1 MTTTHAQ
8 SIAGEYPVKD
18 PQRGEVSPEEFLNR
32 ELTWLEFNRR
42 VLRQAIDGRNPL
54 LERAKFLAIF
64 TSNLDEFYM
73 KRVGGLKRQ
82 VAAGVV
88 SRTPDGRTPAEQL
101 TEIRQ
106 TVLPMLDAQAEAWHD
121 DIRPRLADEN
131 IAFLRWNELAGDDL
145 NYVESYYQ
153 QNVFPVLTPLA
164 VDPGH
169 PFPFISNLSTSLG
182 VTLSH
187 PGSDE
192 KLFARIKVPHV
203 LPQWIRVNPEADPAA
218 FRFISL
224 MDIIQN
230 NVDDLFP
237 EMTVNDVM
245 PFRITRN
252 ADIERDE
259 EDAEDLLEMIEQE
272 LRQRRFER
280 IVRLEHGPN
289 PDPWMRRF
297 LMEELSLSEQ
307 DVYELKGEL
316 DFTDLMAVAGE
327 VDIPSLKFEPWTP
340 TIPPALT
347 DEETDIFSVI
357 RTGDLMVH
365 HPYEAFAASVQRFIT
380 AAATDKKVLAIKM
393 TLYRTGDD
401 SPFIRTLIRAAEMG
415 KQVVCLIELKA
426 RFDEE
431 RNVQIA
437 QELEKAGVH
446 VVYGVVGFKTHT
458 KTAMVVRQEAD
469 GLRTYCHIGTGNY
482 HAGTAKLYTDLGLF
496 TCKPEY
502 GADLAQVFNYL
513 TGRSL
518 NREYKK
524 LLIAPVN
531 MKQRFYD
538 MIEREI
544 EHHQAGRPAHIF
556 AKMNSLEHRGICR
569 MLYRASQA
577 GVNVDLIVRGFCCL
591 RPGVKGMSE
600 NIRVISI
607 IGRFLEHSRIFYF
620 RNAAD
625 DPAAGEFYIGSAD
638 WMYRNLLARVEA
650 ITPIE
655 ERHQRERLWEMMQ
668 IMWNDRRQAWQ
679 MNPDGSYTQR
689 RPEGDPKAM
698 ENIGTHA
705 AMMKLTRQ
713 RLERH
718 TRGAVRR

>member
-1 MTTTHAQ
+1 MPTVPTDN
-8 SIAGEYPVKD
+8 SSEDFPVKD
-18 PQRGEVSPEEFLNR
+18 PKRGEISPEEFLNR

-42 VLRQAIDGRNPL
+42 VLYQAIDDRTPL

-82 VAAGVV
+82 VAAGVIR
-88 SRTPDGRTPAEQL
+88 RTPDGRTPAEQL
-101 TEIRQ
+101 AEIRQ
-106 TVLPMLDAQAEAWHD
+106 MVVPMLDAQAKVWQNE
-121 DIRPRLADEN
+121 IRPQLAEHH
-131 IAFLRWNELAGDDL
+131 IEFLTWNDLRGDDL
-145 NYVESYYQ
+145 GYIEQFYQ

-187 PGSDE
+187 PGSEE

-203 LPQWIRVNPEADPAA
+203 LPQWIRVNPSADPAA
-218 FRFISL
+218 FRFVSL
-224 MDIIQN
+224 MDIIQH

-237 EMTVNDVM
+237 EMTVHDVM

-307 DVYELKGEL
+307 DVYELEGEL

-327 VDIPSLKFEPWTP
+327 VDIPTLKYEPWKP

-357 RTGDLMVH
+357 RSGDLMVH
-365 HPYEAFAASVQRFIT
+365 HPYEAFSASVERFVT
-380 AAATDKKVLAIKM
+380 AAALDPKVLAMKM

-401 SPFIRTLIRAAEMG
+401 SPFIRTMIRAAEMG

-458 KTAMVVRQEAD
+458 KTAMIVRQEAD

-518 NREYKK
+518 NRKYQK

-538 MIEREI
+538 LIEREI
-544 EHHQAGRPAHIF
+544 ENAQQGKPAHIF

-600 NIRVISI
+600 NIRVTSI

-620 RNAAD
+620 RNAQE
-625 DPAAGEFYIGSAD
+625 DPVDGEFYIGSAD

-668 IMWNDRRQAWQ
+668 IMWNDQQQAWD
-679 MNPDGSYTQR
+679 MAADGSYALR
-689 RPEGDPKAM
+689 RPADDADEMQK
-698 ENIGTHA
+698 IGTHP
-705 AMMKLTRQ
+705 AMMKLTLDRQ
-713 RLERH
+713 MRSPI
-718 TRGAVRR
+718 RRT